1 MFDIAIFQFKLC
13 VSTHTWYP
21 WKSEHLF
28 SKWSDGTFHY
38 FITQLNSHSTL
49 HNTYKAENMDIR
61 YKTITAR
68 IITYMFFFFLA
79 SPSAY
84 LTLYVLVF
92 FFLFLPRSFCNGGIY
107 EITKFVPL
115 RHQPSHSTYTP
126 LCLLLKLI
134 PLVVWSI
141 VFHRTF
147 IDFSKTQNTSLPFH
161 TKSDLQLLSHL
172 YLKIHYL

>member
-1 MFDIAIFQFKLC
+1 MITTKSNHMFDIEIFQFKLC

-68 IITYMFFFFLA
+68 IITYMCFFFLA

-84 LTLYVLVF
+84 LTLYVLIF
-92 FFLFLPRSFCNGGIY
+92 FFYFCQGLSATVVFTRSQSLSPYGTNHL
-107 EITKFVPL
+107 TA
-115 RHQPSHSTYTP
+115 
-126 LCLLLKLI
+126 LI
-134 PLVVWSI
+134 HHCVYFW
-141 VFHRTF
+141 
-147 IDFSKTQNTSLPFH
+147 N
-161 TKSDLQLLSHL
+161 L
-172 YLKIHYL
+172 YP